1 MAVKTIAVSLADI
14 ARLDAVMS
22 AAFTLASQHE
32 AHVTGIY
39 VIPAMDSFVLPVN
52 YGAAELDSRRRQ
64 FFEQLAPQVR
74 EKFDNAARRYGVT
87 AEWRQLEGKSDLLAD
102 TVLDHAVCA
111 DLIVAAQVSNNNDR
125 STVETDFVERL
136 LLGSGR
142 PVLVVP
148 EAGSFERIGSHAV
161 IGWNATRE
169 AVRASFDALPLL
181 TRAKKVDLVWVNAQQ
196 EPEIAGDLPGAELAA
211 VLSRHGVDVTA
222 QSLPA
227 PELSPADAL
236 LNHVA
241 SNGADLLVLGAYG
254 HSRLRELVFG
264 GVTRSIL
271 QTMTVPVLMSH

>member
-1 MAVKTIAVSLADI
+1 MALKTIAVSLADI
-14 ARLDAVMS
+14 ARLDAVMR
-22 AAFTLASQHE
+22 AAFTLASQHD
-32 AHVTGIY
+32 AHITGIY
-39 VIPAMDSFVLPVN
+39 VVPAMDSFVLPVN

-87 AEWRQLEGKSDLLAD
+87 AEWRQIDGKSDLLAD
-102 TVLDHAVCA
+102 TMLDHAIYA
-111 DLIVAAQVSNNNDR
+111 DLIVAGQVSNNNER
-125 STVETDFVERL
+125 STVEADFIERL

-148 EAGSFERIGSHAV
+148 EAGNFERIGSHTV

-169 AVRASFDALPLL
+169 AIRASFDAIPLL
-181 TRAKKVDLVWVNAQQ
+181 TMAKKVDLVWVNAQQ
-196 EPEIAGDLPGAELAA
+196 EPEIAGDLPGTELAA

-222 QSLPA
+222 QSLSA

-241 SNGADLLVLGAYG
+241 SSGADLLVLGAYG

-264 GVTRSIL
+264 GVTRNIL